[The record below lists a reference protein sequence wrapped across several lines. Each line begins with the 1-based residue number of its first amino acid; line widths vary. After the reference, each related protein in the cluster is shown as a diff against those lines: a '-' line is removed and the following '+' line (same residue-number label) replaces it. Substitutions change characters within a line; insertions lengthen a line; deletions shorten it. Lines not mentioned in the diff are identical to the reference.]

1 MNRREFIAAEAAGVA
16 RRGMSDQELCWHMMG
31 IVGRPDGGQTIIDRD
46 NADLLDTMGGY
57 KFNFCPICGR
67 GLA

>member
-1 MNRREFIAAEAAGVA
+1 MNRNGFLKAEVEGIAM
-16 RRGMSDQELCWHMMG
+16 RGSLQDLCWHMQG